1 MKKASLWGK
10 AYQIEKRV
18 IGNDDV
24 GDRIYSRRIHTARAE
39 SMPSRNLVNLI
50 KVFFLSALALGL
62 GLPHQSTL
70 ATPIMVG
77 LGGKIALAFRR
88 RQKRS
93 SKESSRQ
100 AST

>member
-1 MKKASLWGK
+1 MNKLSLLSKG
-10 AYQIEKRV
+10 YQIEERV
-18 IGNDDV
+18 IGDDDV
-24 GDRIYSRRIHTARAE
+24 GEPIYSRPLRTTRAE
-39 SMPSRNLVNLI
+39 SMASGNLVSVI

-88 RQKRS
+88 RPKRS
-93 SKESSRQ
+93 SEDSSRR